1 MQKGTLVYS
10 DLSRKWKT
18 KISFEKLYL
27 KTPLTQR
34 IKNPHTSCV
43 SEKLKRTS
51 LVVQWLRFH
60 APNAGGLGLTP
71 DWGTTSNM
79 LQIKILYA
87 ETKTEDPMCPNQ
99 DSAQPNKQKKI
110 NI

>member
-60 APNAGGLGLTP
+60 APNAGGPGLIP
-71 DWGTTSNM
+71 GQGTRSHM
-79 LQIKILYA
+79 PQLRV
-87 ETKTEDPMCPNQ
+87 
-99 DSAQPNKQKKI
+99 
-110 NI
+110 